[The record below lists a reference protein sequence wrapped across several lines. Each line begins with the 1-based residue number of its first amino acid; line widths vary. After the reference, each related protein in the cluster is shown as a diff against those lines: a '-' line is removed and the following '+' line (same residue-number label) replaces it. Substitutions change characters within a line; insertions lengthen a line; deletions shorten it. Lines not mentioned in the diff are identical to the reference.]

1 MLSARRVLRLCLIVA
16 VTTVVL
22 LPLAGCY
29 TAEEEALDRGVA
41 WAKAQL
47 ERVGRDPLAAMS
59 FESSMEMGG
68 GVLSY
73 LYAAM
78 PDDPSFPRIAADTP
92 SEPWSVVIRAGEAD
106 GELVIE
112 GYGEDLGAP
121 VKVERVTLPA
131 VLPVPR

>member
-1 MLSARRVLRLCLIVA
+1 MFSVRKVLGLHLIVA
-16 VTTVVL
+16 ITMVVV

-41 WAKAQL
+41 WTKAQL
-47 ERVGRDPLAAMS
+47 EQVGRDPLAAVS
-59 FESSMEMGG
+59 FQNSMEMGG

-78 PDDPSFPRIAADTP
+78 PDDPSFPRITANTP
-92 SEPWSVVIRAGEAD
+92 SEPWSVVIRTGEAE

-112 GYGEDLGAP
+112 GYGEDLSAP

-131 VLPVPR
+131 VLPVAR